1 MTFFAL
7 LWHLAGFLAPALG
20 LAAVLWTVPRL
31 WKRARSARWSART
44 EALMLF
50 GSGVVVL
57 LVGLFF
63 FGRDGKMFTYTA
75 LVLAQASVAWWNRSR

>member
-31 WKRARSARWSART
+31 WKRTRAARWSPRT
-44 EALMLF
+44 EALMLL
-50 GSGVVVL
+50 GSGLAVL
-57 LVGLFF
+57 VAGLIV

>member
-20 LAAVLWTVPRL
+20 LAAMLWTAPRL
-31 WKRARSARWSART
+31 WKRARASRWSPRT

-50 GSGVVVL
+50 GSGVVVM
-57 LVGLFF
+57 VAGLIF

>member
-1 MTFFAL
+1 MTFFDL
-7 LWHLAGFLAPALG
+7 LGHLAGFLAPALG
-20 LAAVLWTVPRL
+20 LATVLWTVPRL
-31 WKRARSARWSART
+31 WKRARSARWAPRT

-57 LVGLFF
+57 LVGLIV

>member
-20 LAAVLWTVPRL
+20 LAAALWTAPRL
-31 WKRARSARWSART
+31 WKRARAARWSART
-44 EALMLF
+44 EALMLC
-50 GSGVVVL
+50 GAGVAVL
-57 LVGLFF
+57 LAGLIV